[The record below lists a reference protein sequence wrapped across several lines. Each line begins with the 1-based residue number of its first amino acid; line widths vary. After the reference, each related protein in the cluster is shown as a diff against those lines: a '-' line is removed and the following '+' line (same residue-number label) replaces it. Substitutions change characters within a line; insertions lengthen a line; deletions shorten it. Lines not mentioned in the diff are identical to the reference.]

1 VIDWAGLAS
10 NALWVV
16 GAAII
21 LAALSFSY
29 YEAQRQGERLRVH
42 LQAPRFQTWLSLGLF
57 LICLGLALLGPRW
70 WERVVWGLL
79 CGLSAWQLWTA
90 WQEGR
95 RGGQEN
101 DA

>member
-1 VIDWAGLAS
+1 MIDWTGLAS

-29 YEAQRQGERLRVH
+29 YEAQRRGERLREH

-70 WERVVWGLL
+70 WERVLWGLL

-90 WQEGR
+90 WHEGR
-95 RGGQEN
+95 RGGQKH